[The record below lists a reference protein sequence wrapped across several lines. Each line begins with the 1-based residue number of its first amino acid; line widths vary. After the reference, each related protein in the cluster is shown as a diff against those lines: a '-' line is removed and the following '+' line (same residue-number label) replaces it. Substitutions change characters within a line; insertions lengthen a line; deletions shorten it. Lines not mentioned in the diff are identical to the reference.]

1 VVQIRSELPS
11 DADAIEAVTVAAFRH
26 AAHTSHTEQFI
37 VRALRDAGQLV
48 VALVA
53 EEGGVI
59 IGHVA
64 VSPVTI
70 AGISCGWYG
79 LGPISVLPAHQG
91 RGVGTLLMQDGLARL
106 RALAAA
112 GCVVLGEPGYYR
124 RFGFTASSLALSG
137 VPPEYFLAVSFDGP
151 FHRAQ
156 SNTTRHL
163 RPRPDRPFKANARQ
177 ARVPP
182 NPGVGFA
189 GGFHGRCVSNRGRLR
204 LRQGSL
210 PHAHCTARGA
220 LLSLPLVPT

>member
-1 VVQIRSELPS
+1 MVQIRSELPS

-91 RGVGTLLMQDGLARL
+91 RGVGTLLMQAGLARL
-106 RALAAA
+106 RALGAA

-151 FHRAQ
+151 IPSGTVEYHA
-156 SNTTRHL
+156 S
-163 RPRPDRPFKANARQ
+163 
-177 ARVPP
+177 
-182 NPGVGFA
+182 FA
-189 GGFHGRCVSNRGRLR
+189 
-204 LRQGSL
+204 
-210 PHAHCTARGA
+210 ATA
-220 LLSLPLVPT
+220 